1 MKHFTVPALMAV
13 AFSPPLPAQDRLEEV
28 VVVASRYEMPL
39 REVGASVSVI
49 TRDDIELQGYP
60 TVAELLRT
68 QPGVTVS
75 NSGGHGKATAL
86 RIRGEEGFRTLVL
99 IDGVEV
105 SDPTAVQ
112 VGPQMEHL
120 LTGSDLERIEVLR
133 GPQGFIYGAD
143 AGGVINIITRR
154 PQPGVSSGL
163 GIERGRYDTTRVN
176 GLAAYGA
183 QQGDVFVSVTD
194 LSTGGFNALV
204 SDTSEDRD
212 GYDNTTW
219 HAKFGWKPTDDLRAQ
234 LVVRDINSAGGF
246 DHCAGTHDCVG
257 LFDQTTARVSLD
269 YGGELLAQTW
279 ALLETEIRRRNVA
292 AGVSS
297 FDSTG
302 RLRKAEYRAHWPVS
316 GNATL
321 VAGGD
326 LKTEQVDVVD
336 GDDLQRDQTGV
347 FGELQW
353 SPTSQ
358 WAITAGARYDDHDD
372 FGEHVSG
379 RLSSDYIHTLS
390 AGNSLKMRA
399 SAGNG
404 FRAPSLYE
412 ISYNQVEGFGAAA
425 ATDLREE
432 RSHGYDL
439 GLDYFRASGLTAQLT
454 WFDQSVE
461 KEIGFDLVDFSGY
474 LQAGGRSQSRGWELA
489 LETPVRDYGRLDVAF
504 TRNNT
509 QTAEGFQR
517 TRRPGKQ
524 LNMTAYF
531 YPLEGLSLMA
541 GSRWVRDAVD
551 DIFGAGQVALD
562 DYQVINASINYQMT
576 RRLAVFARAENVGDE
591 DYQEVTGY
599 NTAGRAF
606 YFGMRYGFA
615 PD

>member
-1 MKHFTVPALMAV
+1 MKYFTVPALLGA
-13 AFSPPLPAQDRLEEV
+13 AFSPPLLAQDKLEEV
-28 VVVASRYEMPL
+28 VVIASRYQVPL

-49 TRDDIELQGYP
+49 TREEIELQGYP

-99 IDGVEV
+99 IDGVEM

-120 LTGSDLERIEVLR
+120 LAGSDLERIEVLR

-143 AGGVINIITRR
+143 AGGVINIVTRS
-154 PQPGVSSGL
+154 PQQGASAGL
-163 GIERGRYDTTRVN
+163 EVGHGRYDTTRLK

-183 QQGDVFVSVTD
+183 KQADGFVSVTD
-194 LSTGGFNALV
+194 LSTAGFNALV

-219 HAKFGWKPTDDLRAQ
+219 HAKFGWNPSDDLRAQ
-234 LVVRDINSAGGF
+234 LVVRDIVSTNQF

-257 LFDQTTARVSLD
+257 LFDQATARVSLD
-269 YGGELLAQTW
+269 HNGVMLAQTF
-279 ALLETEIRRRNVA
+279 ALLQSDISRRNVA
-292 AGVSS
+292 AGVTT
-297 FDSTG
+297 FDSAG
-302 RLRKAEYRAHWPVS
+302 LMRKAEYRARWAVS
-316 GNATL
+316 QHATL
-321 VAGGD
+321 VVGGD
-326 LKTEQVDVVD
+326 LKAEQVDVVD

-353 SPTSQ
+353 SPTPQ
-358 WAITAGARYDDHDD
+358 WAITAGTRYDDHED

-379 RLSSDYIHTLS
+379 RVSSAYIHTLS
-390 AGNSLKMRA
+390 AGNSLKFRA

-412 ISYNQVEGFGAAA
+412 ISYNRAEGFGAAA
-425 ATDLREE
+425 ATELREE
-432 RSHGYDL
+432 RSQGFDL
-439 GLDYFRASGLTAQLT
+439 GLDYFRTSGFTAQLT

-461 KEIGFDLVDFSGY
+461 NEIDFDRVAFSGY
-474 LQAGGRSQSRGWELA
+474 LQTGGRSQSRGWELA
-489 LETPVRDYGRLDVAF
+489 LEAPVRDYGRLDVAF
-504 TRNNT
+504 TRNHT
-509 QTAEGFQR
+509 QTANGVQR
-517 TRRPGKQ
+517 TRRPGMQ
-524 LNMTAYF
+524 LDMAASI
-531 YPLEGLSLMA
+531 YPRDGLTLMI
-541 GSRWVRDAVD
+541 GSRWVRDAVE
-551 DIFGAGQVALD
+551 DIFGAGLVPLD
-562 DYQVINASINYQMT
+562 DYQLLNVSINYQLT
-576 RRLAVFARAENVGDE
+576 RHFAVFAQVENAGDE
-591 DYQEVTGY
+591 DYQEITGY

-606 YFGMRYGFA
+606 YVGMRYGFS